1 MSQVLT
7 DPAVLRI
14 PDLAKILNTTELN
27 CRRMIERG
35 QVPARRL
42 GRRVI
47 ILRAELE
54 VYLKG
59 LPVVR

>member
-1 MSQVLT
+1 MSHVLT

-14 PDLAKILNTTELN
+14 PDVAKILNTTELN
-27 CRRMIERG
+27 CRRMVERG

-47 ILRAELE
+47 ILRDELDL
-54 VYLKG
+54 YLKG
-59 LPVVR
+59 LPLR